1 MSSTYYR
8 DIARKEMAASV
19 LPENRTEG
27 ELKRAT
33 YYLRPDQI
41 KALKLRAV
49 LSDESISSI
58 VRAALDSY
66 LSPTEGKE
74 AKRSAREDDFLF
86 CSP

>member
-1 MSSTYYR
+1 MSSAYYGSL
-8 DIARKEMAASV
+8 ARKEMEAS
-19 LPENRTEG
+19 LSPENRVEG

-33 YYLRPDQI
+33 YYLRRDQI

-66 LSPTEGKE
+66 LNPNRER
-74 AKRSAREDDFLF
+74 APKRTVSEEDFLF
-86 CSP
+86 CSR